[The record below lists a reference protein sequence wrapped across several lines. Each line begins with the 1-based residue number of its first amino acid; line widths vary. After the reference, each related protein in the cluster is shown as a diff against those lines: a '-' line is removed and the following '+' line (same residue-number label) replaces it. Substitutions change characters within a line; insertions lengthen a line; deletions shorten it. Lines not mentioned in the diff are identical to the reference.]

1 MKTKLFNDAMH
12 RVVTLFKGIDMKYKI
27 AVLPGDGIGPEVMD
41 EALKVLERVEKK
53 YDVEFEYE
61 HALVGGAAWD
71 EYKSHLP
78 KVTLDICH
86 RSDAILFGSVGGPV
100 AEQHLERWSRVEVNS
115 LLGLRKE
122 FKLYANLRPAKLYPA
137 LSAASPLRADTAE
150 KGFDILVVREL
161 TGGIYFGEPK
171 GRAGEGEEEYA
182 FDTLVY
188 AKNEIRR
195 IAHIAFKAA
204 QTRHKKVT
212 SIDKANVLT
221 SMVFWREVV
230 EEVAKEYPDVS
241 YEPMYVDNA
250 AQQLT
255 MRPSQFDVML
265 CGNMFGDILSDEA
278 AAITGSLG
286 MLPSASLADGSFG
299 MFEPGGGSAPDIAG
313 QGVANPIAQI
323 MSAAMMLKYSFGMT
337 DAYDDIADAVEA
349 VLNDGYRTGDIKEP
363 GCKLVGTE
371 EMGNLIVS
379 NL

>member
-1 MKTKLFNDAMH
+1 
-12 RVVTLFKGIDMKYKI
+12 MKYKL

-41 EALKVLERVEKK
+41 EALKVLAAVEKK
-53 YDVEFEYE
+53 YDVEFDYE

-71 EYKSHLP
+71 EYKEHLP
-78 KVTLDICH
+78 KQTLDVCH
-86 RSDAILFGSVGGPV
+86 RADAILFGSVGGPV
-100 AEQHLERWSRVEVNS
+100 SEQHTEKWSRVEVNS

-137 LSAASPLRADTAE
+137 LAAASPLRADTAE

-161 TGGIYFGEPK
+161 TGGIYFGDPK
-171 GRAGEGEEEYA
+171 GRAGDGEDEYA
-182 FDTLVY
+182 FDTMVY
-188 AKNEIRR
+188 AKNEVRR

-204 QTRHKKVT
+204 QTRDKKVT

-221 SMVFWREVV
+221 TMVFWREVV

-255 MRPSQFDVML
+255 VRPSQFDVML

-299 MFEPGGGSAPDIAG
+299 MYEPGGGSAPDIAG
-313 QGVANPIAQI
+313 QGIANPIAQI

-337 DAYDDIADAVEA
+337 DAYNDIATAVEA
-349 VLNDGYRTGDIKEP
+349 VLNDGYRTGDIKSP
-363 GCKLVGTE
+363 GCKLVGTAK
-371 EMGNLIVS
+371 MGDLIVS
-379 NL
+379 KM

>member
-1 MKTKLFNDAMH
+1 MK
-12 RVVTLFKGIDMKYKI
+12 RKI
-27 AVLPGDGIGPEVMD
+27 AVLPGDGIGPEVMN
-41 EALKVLERVEKK
+41 EALKVLDRIEKK
-53 YDVEFEYE
+53 YDVEFKYE

-71 EYKSHLP
+71 DHKNHLP
-78 KVTLDICH
+78 KETLDICH

-137 LSAASPLRADTAE
+137 LAAASPLRVDTAE

-171 GRAGEGEEEYA
+171 GRAGEGEKEYA

-188 AKNEIRR
+188 ARNEIRR
-195 IAHIAFKAA
+195 IAHIAFKSS
-204 QTRHKKVT
+204 QTRSKKVT

-221 SMVFWREVV
+221 TMVFWREVV

-299 MFEPGGGSAPDIAG
+299 MYEPGGGSAPDIAG
-313 QGVANPIAQI
+313 QGIANPIAQI
-323 MSAAMMLKYSFGMT
+323 MSTAMMLKYSFGMIDT
-337 DAYDDIADAVEA
+337 YDDIANAVES
-349 VLNDGYRTGDIKEP
+349 VLNDGYRTGDIKSP
-363 GCKLVGTE
+363 GCKLVGTV
-371 EMGNLIVS
+371 EMGDLIVGKM
-379 NL
+379 

>member
-1 MKTKLFNDAMH
+1 MK
-12 RVVTLFKGIDMKYKI
+12 RKI

-41 EALKVLERVEKK
+41 EALKVLARVQEK
-53 YDVEFEYE
+53 YDVKFDYE

-71 EYKSHLP
+71 EYKEHLP
-78 KVTLDICH
+78 KETLDICH
-86 RSDAILFGSVGGPV
+86 RADAILFGSVGGPV
-100 AEQHLERWSRVEVNS
+100 AEQDLEKWSRVEVNS

-137 LSAASPLRADTAE
+137 LAAASPLRADTAE

-161 TGGIYFGEPK
+161 TGGIYFGQPK
-171 GRAGEGEEEYA
+171 GREGQGEEEYA
-182 FDTLVY
+182 FDTLIY
-188 AKNEIRR
+188 ARNEIRR

-204 QTRHKKVT
+204 RTRKQKVT

-230 EEVAKEYPDVS
+230 EEVAKEYPDVN

-255 MRPSQFDVML
+255 LRPSQFDVIL

-286 MLPSASLADGSFG
+286 MLPSASLSDGTFG
-299 MFEPGGGSAPDIAG
+299 MYEPGGGSAPDIAG
-313 QGVANPIAQI
+313 KGVANPIAQI
-323 MSAAMMLKYSFGMT
+323 MSAAMMLKYSFGMNE
-337 DAYDDIADAVEA
+337 AYDDIANAVEA
-349 VLNDGYRTGDIKEP
+349 VLKEGYRTGDIKEP
-363 GCKLVGTE
+363 NCNLVGTK
-371 EMGNLIVS
+371 EMGDLITEKI
-379 NL
+379 

>member
-1 MKTKLFNDAMH
+1 MKH
-12 RVVTLFKGIDMKYKI
+12 KI

-41 EALKVLERVEKK
+41 EALKVLTRVQEK
-53 YDVEFEYE
+53 YNVDFDYE

-71 EYKSHLP
+71 EYKCHLP
-78 KVTLDICH
+78 KETLDICH
-86 RSDAILFGSVGGPV
+86 KADAILFGSVGGPV

-137 LSAASPLRADTAE
+137 LAAASPLRADTAK

-171 GRAGEGEEEYA
+171 GRSGEGEEEYA

-195 IAHIAFKAA
+195 IAHVAFKAA
-204 QTRHKKVT
+204 QTRNKKLI
-212 SIDKANVLT
+212 SIDKANVLA

-286 MLPSASLADGSFG
+286 MLPSASLADGTFG

-313 QGVANPIAQI
+313 KGIANPIAQI
-323 MSAAMMLKYSFGMT
+323 MSAAMMLKYSFGMN
-337 DAYDDIADAVEA
+337 DAYDDIAQAVEA

-363 GCKLVGTE
+363 NCKLVGTK
-371 EMGNLIVS
+371 EMGDLITGKI
-379 NL
+379 

>member
-1 MKTKLFNDAMH
+1 
-12 RVVTLFKGIDMKYKI
+12 MKYKL

-41 EALKVLERVEKK
+41 EALKVLAAVEKK
-53 YDVEFEYE
+53 YDVEFDYE

-71 EYKSHLP
+71 KYKEHLP
-78 KVTLDICH
+78 KETLNVCH
-86 RSDAILFGSVGGPV
+86 RADAILFGSVGGPV
-100 AEQHLERWSRVEVNS
+100 SEQHAEKWSRVEVNS

-137 LSAASPLRADTAE
+137 LAAASPLRADTAE

-161 TGGIYFGEPK
+161 TGGIYFGDPK
-171 GRAGEGEEEYA
+171 GRAGDGEDEYA
-182 FDTLVY
+182 FDTMVY
-188 AKNEIRR
+188 AKNEVRR

-204 QTRHKKVT
+204 QTRDKKVT

-221 SMVFWREVV
+221 TMVFWREVV

-255 MRPSQFDVML
+255 VRPSQFDIML

-299 MFEPGGGSAPDIAG
+299 MYEPGGGSAPDIAG
-313 QGVANPIAQI
+313 QGIANPIAQI

-337 DAYDDIADAVEA
+337 DAYNDIATAVEA
-349 VLNDGYRTGDIKEP
+349 VLNDGYRTGDIKSP
-363 GCKLVGTE
+363 GCKLVGTKA
-371 EMGNLIVS
+371 MGDLIVS
-379 NL
+379 KL

>member
-1 MKTKLFNDAMH
+1 MKH
-12 RVVTLFKGIDMKYKI
+12 KI
-27 AVLPGDGIGPEVMD
+27 AVLPGDGIGPEVMG
-41 EALKVLERVEKK
+41 EAMKVLGKIQDK
-53 YDVEFEYE
+53 YDVEFKYE
-61 HALVGGAAWD
+61 HAPVGGAAWD
-71 EYKSHLP
+71 EYKEHLP
-78 KVTLDICH
+78 KETLDVCH
-86 RSDAILFGSVGGPV
+86 RADAILFGSVGGPV
-100 AEQHLERWSRVEVNS
+100 AEQDSEKWRGVEVNS

-137 LSAASPLRADTAE
+137 LAAASPLRADTAE

-161 TGGIYFGEPK
+161 TGGIYFGDPK
-171 GRAGEGEEEYA
+171 GRAGEGEDEYA
-182 FDTLVY
+182 FDTMVY
-188 AKNEIRR
+188 ARNEVRR

-204 QTRHKKVT
+204 QTRDKKVT

-221 SMVFWREVV
+221 TMVFWREVV
-230 EEVAKEYPDVS
+230 EEVAKEYPDVA

-255 MRPSQFDVML
+255 VRPSQFDVML

-299 MFEPGGGSAPDIAG
+299 MYEPGGGSAPDIAG

-337 DAYDDIADAVEA
+337 DAYNNIANAVES
-349 VLNDGYRTGDIKEP
+349 VLNEGYRTGDIKEP
-363 GCKLVGTE
+363 GCKLVGTK
-371 EMGNLIVS
+371 EMGDLI
-379 NL
+379 LRKL